1 MVRVFLIAAMFSL
14 VAGVGPASAQK
25 AVDCTEWCR
34 TNRCL
39 GGAGGGVANPRC
51 MNACVPACQKKMSKT
66 K

>member
-14 VAGVGPASAQK
+14 VADVVPASAQN
-25 AVDCTEWCR
+25 AANCTDWCR
-34 TNRCL
+34 LNRCV
-39 GGAGGGVANPRC
+39 GGSGGGVANPRC